1 VVRRALTTAD
11 YGLNAKIRFQAF
23 FRLIR
28 WTHGRAHT
36 LTGLHKESLKTF
48 LLKVAIRCQRFREVP
63 LTHQD
68 KAHRITQ
75 RVCFVLSRDEECQR
89 FAVESLIN
97 PDGFDIRIRHEI
109 YYKGKGCPTG

>member
-1 VVRRALTTAD
+1 VD
-11 YGLNAKIRFQAF
+11 SWK
-23 FRLIR
+23 
-28 WTHGRAHT
+28 
-36 LTGLHKESLKTF
+36 GLHKESLKTF
-48 LLKVAIRCQRFREVP
+48 LLNVAIRCQRFREAP

-75 RVCFVLSRDEECQR
+75 RVCFVLSRYEECQR

-109 YYKGKGCPTG
+109 YDKGKGGPTG